1 MTHWVPDVTNVSDSP
16 VISAC
21 LGCSLNDLHFSAMPS
36 LRSRCPTE
44 RCIMRVP
51 LSSTIL
57 YPTKKNYKFRR
68 TTSITLSTSLN
79 YARSL
84 LFYHLYRRPTSFIA
98 DPISPLKLNDVT
110 LPASTT
116 KLYTDGSFYPT
127 SRTSPSTMSY
137 AWSAL
142 DDDDHLLESFS
153 DSIPPVYPSAL
164 RSDLIAVLSGLTSL
178 EHDIFKAK
186 RCLSLCQLT
195 HFASL
200 GHPSLFDWSL
210 IWTCL
215 VFDPGSFERANGRA
229 SFFAFWLKL
238 LLDTLPTLDH
248 LQRRRPSVY
257 ASSLLCPNCTS
268 APEDIQHLWVS
279 LQLNGI
285 QTLLNASDLIPHFQN
300 YLAFNLE
307 FLALE
312 CWSTTF
318 NSVSYH
324 WLTRGLI
331 PSSLTTFLRAWF
343 SDTQILDVIAPA
355 LKDFHFA
362 LYVEIWICRSILFN
376 AWEKSQGITT
386 FQKRSSIPQQ
396 RTTTPL

>member
-178 EHDIFKAK
+178 EHGSVVTI
-186 RCLSLCQLT
+186 LSDCAQLIT
-195 HFASL
+195 LWNKYVSCPFSL
-200 GHPSLFDWSL
+200 HLLKEPNHL
-210 IWTCL
+210 IWL
-215 VFDPGSFERANGRA
+215 SIRN
-229 SFFAFWLKL
+229 L
-238 LLDTLPTLDH
+238 LLN
-248 LQRRRPSVY
+248 R
-257 ASSLLCPNCTS
+257 
-268 APEDIQHLWVS
+268 
-279 LQLNGI
+279 
-285 QTLLNASDLIPHFQN
+285 
-300 YLAFNLE
+300 
-307 FLALE
+307 
-312 CWSTTF
+312 
-318 NSVSYH
+318 
-324 WLTRGLI
+324 
-331 PSSLTTFLRAWF
+331 
-343 SDTQILDVIAPA
+343 
-355 LKDFHFA
+355 
-362 LYVEIWICRSILFN
+362 
-376 AWEKSQGITT
+376 
-386 FQKRSSIPQQ
+386 
-396 RTTTPL
+396 